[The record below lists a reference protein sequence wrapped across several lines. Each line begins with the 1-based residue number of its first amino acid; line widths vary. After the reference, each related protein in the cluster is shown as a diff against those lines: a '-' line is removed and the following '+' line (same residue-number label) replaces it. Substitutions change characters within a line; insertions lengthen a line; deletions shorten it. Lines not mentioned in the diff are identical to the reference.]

1 MQSATESMTT
11 DEETDDYLADYQLK
25 KYNKSKSCS
34 QVGPRGIQADNIFV
48 IDPRY
53 QA

>member
-11 DEETDDYLADYQLK
+11 DEETDDYLVDYQLK

-34 QVGPRGIQADNIFV
+34 QVGPRGIQEDNIFI